1 MATLD
6 ILKEMQEH
14 LWQAQEGVTNSSSDI
29 MLALSQGDW
38 PGKEYERYHEKL
50 EEIGND
56 LRQMRVELAVT
67 VVNLK
72 NE

>member
-6 ILKEMQEH
+6 ILEELQEH
-14 LWQAQEGVTNSSSDI
+14 LWQAQEGVTNYSSDLL
-29 MLALSQGDW
+29 LALSHGDW
-38 PGKEYERYHEKL
+38 PGKKHERYHEKL
-50 EEIGND
+50 EELRGD